1 MSKARLKSILLVGL
15 IFSSI
20 VLTCYMWFSE
30 KLWPGGY
37 NFFASMPFSFGR
49 EQVQSTLTKE
59 SLSDPQRIV
68 VTNVG
73 NRSVYA
79 PDTDEGAAVVQTVK
93 EILKATLSSAESMP
107 AIEEEWNGAL
117 KSKSMHVVYPVAYD
131 GRLFANILGV
141 QQNNPA
147 IKTAKEFVISTG
159 DIVSSDIGVYSRD
172 ALTGE
177 IVKIPV
183 KWDKEQLE
191 TQIEQTAMDSI
202 GNYSYSF
209 ELHFDDHVLDP
220 TKVELQQQDGT
231 AAAQQPAYLESD
243 VLIMPLRST
252 GRMIKEINPLFDNEY
267 NRGMIEDVLRQ
278 FGFNTI
284 GARKYMESDNSIV
297 YVENY
302 GTLKFHSNGLIEYKA
317 VNPEKGISLNG
328 ATSGASYGSI
338 LACVDFVNTLWNRA
352 LPGQRLNLNISS
364 DVVDVRS
371 RDFTLTMDYYA
382 EGTAVCMEIPMN
394 NAHEAMH
401 HAVEIQVMD
410 NRMVSYR
417 QVMTYFEPTEETVRM
432 GSAIDALD
440 SLFADNQWQG
450 ETISDLYLTYILNGS
465 SLWQPMWA
473 AKAGNQVVTVIGQ

>member
-1 MSKARLKSILLVGL
+1 MSKARVKSILLVGL
-15 IFSSI
+15 IISSI
-20 VLTCYMWFSE
+20 LLTCYMWFSE

-37 NFFASMPFSFGR
+37 NFFANVPFSFGR
-49 EQVQSTLTKE
+49 GQLQSTLTKE
-59 SLSDPQRIV
+59 SLSDPQRVIV
-68 VTNVG
+68 TCVG

-93 EILKATLSSAESMP
+93 EVLKAALSSTETMP
-107 AIEEEWNGAL
+107 ATDEEWNGAL

-131 GRLFANILGV
+131 GQLFANILGV
-141 QQNNPA
+141 QQSSPA
-147 IKTAKEFVISTG
+147 IKTAKEFVISAG
-159 DIVSSDIGVYSRD
+159 DIVSSDISVYSRD

-177 IVKIPV
+177 ILRILVR
-183 KWDKEQLE
+183 WDKEQLD
-191 TQIEQTAMDSI
+191 TQIQQTALDSI

-209 ELHFDDHVLDP
+209 ELHFDDHRLEPAQV
-220 TKVELQQQDGT
+220 QDGT
-231 AAAQQPAYLESD
+231 AVAQQPAYLESD

-252 GRMIKEINPLFDNEY
+252 ARMIKEINPLFDNDY

-302 GTLKFHSNGLIEYKA
+302 GTLKIHSNGLIEYKA
-317 VNPEKGISLNG
+317 VHPEKGISLNG

-364 DVVDVRS
+364 DVVDMRS
-371 RDFTLTMDYYA
+371 RDFMLTMDYYA
-382 EGTAVCMEIPMN
+382 EGIAVGMEMPKS

-401 HAVEIQVMD
+401 HAVEIQVSD
-410 NRMVSYR
+410 DRMISYR

-440 SLFADNQWQG
+440 SLFADAQWQG
-450 ETISDLYLTYILNGS
+450 QTISDLYVTYVLNGS
-465 SLWQPMWA
+465 SLWQPVWA
-473 AKAGNQVVTVIGQ
+473 AKTGNQVVTVIGQ